1 MTRDADPDD
10 VEPALAESSDLSV
23 TIRDVAAR
31 AGVALSSVSRVLS
44 GHPDVSA
51 TMRQRVE
58 SAAKAL
64 GYEPDLL
71 AQSLRRGST
80 RTVGFVL
87 RDISNPLFANVA
99 RRCEQVLRRA
109 GYSMVLANS
118 DGGVE
123 AESVNLALMRRRRV
137 DGVIVSLVSETS
149 AATREALQS
158 LRVPVVLLDR
168 EVAGLSAGAVLC
180 DHYTGVRSATEEL
193 LMRGH
198 RRIALIPGGL
208 EVRSSRERVR
218 GYRDA
223 FAAASATVDED
234 LVVAGGFDMD
244 YAKAEVIRLFSRSPE
259 PTALM
264 TGGVGSTAG
273 ALRAL
278 RQLRREPGREVAI
291 VALDE
296 WPMFDVF
303 TPNLASVARDSDEM
317 GTASAR
323 LLLDMLDGASPR
335 VVTIDTTF
343 TSRDSIRALW
353 SDTKAR
359 GSAVIGDI
367 DS

>member
-1 MTRDADPDD
+1 MSLHAASTGKGSASADPR
-10 VEPALAESSDLSV
+10 ALSV

-44 GHPDVSA
+44 NHPDVSA
-51 TMRQRVE
+51 MMRTRVE
-58 SAAKAL
+58 TAATEL

-80 RTVGFVL
+80 GTVGFVL
-87 RDISNPLFANVA
+87 RDISNPLFANIA
-99 RRCEQVLRRA
+99 RRCEQELRRA
-109 GYSMVLANS
+109 GYSMILMNS
-118 DGGVE
+118 DGGIE

-149 AATREALQS
+149 VATRRALEA

-168 EVAGLSAGAVLC
+168 EVVGFSAGAVLC
-180 DHYTGVRSATEEL
+180 DHYTGVRHAVEEL

-198 RRIALIPGGL
+198 RRVALLPGGL

-218 GYRDA
+218 GYREA
-223 FAAASATVDED
+223 FAAAGAGVDEN
-234 LVVAGGFDMD
+234 LIVSCGFDMD
-244 YAKAEVIRLFSRSPE
+244 LVKAEVIRFFSRTPE
-259 PTALM
+259 PTAMLA
-264 TGGVGSTAG
+264 GGVGGTAG

-278 RQLRREPGREVAI
+278 RQLRREPGRDVAM

-303 TPNLASVARDSDEM
+303 APDLASVSRDSDEI

-323 LLLDMLDGASPR
+323 LLLDMLDGADACTVS
-335 VVTIDTTF
+335 IDTTF
-343 TSRDSIRALW
+343 TPRSSLRGPWERAGSDASASIVQL
-353 SDTKAR
+353 
-359 GSAVIGDI
+359 
-367 DS
+367 

>member
-1 MTRDADPDD
+1 MTEVQGADDAA
-10 VEPALAESSDLSV
+10 PAV
-23 TIRDVAAR
+23 TIRHVAAR

-44 GHPDVSA
+44 GHPDVSEA
-51 TMRQRVE
+51 MRSRVE
-58 SAAKAL
+58 LAAKDL

-87 RDISNPLFANVA
+87 RDISNPLFANIA
-99 RRCEQVLRRA
+99 RRCEQELRRA
-109 GYSMVLANS
+109 GYSMVLMNS

-149 AATREALQS
+149 GATKQALAA

-168 EVAGLSAGAVLC
+168 EVEGFAAGAVLC
-180 DHYTGVRSATEEL
+180 DHYTGVRRAVEEL

-198 RRIALIPGGL
+198 RRVALITGPL
-208 EVRSSRERVR
+208 SVRTSRERMR
-218 GYRDA
+218 AYREA
-223 FAAASATVDED
+223 FAAAGVGVDED
-234 LVVAGGFDMD
+234 MLLSGGFEMD
-244 YAKAEVIRLFSRSPE
+244 YAKSEVIRLLSRTPE
-259 PTALM
+259 PTALL
-264 TGGVGSTAG
+264 TGGVGATAG

-278 RQLRREPGREVAI
+278 RQMRREPGREVAI

-323 LLLDMLDGASPR
+323 LLLDLLDGADPR
-335 VVTIDTTF
+335 TVTIDTTF
-343 TSRDSIRALW
+343 TSRDSLRPPWTVQRATAA
-353 SDTKAR
+353 DVEAR
-359 GSAVIGDI
+359 
-367 DS
+367 